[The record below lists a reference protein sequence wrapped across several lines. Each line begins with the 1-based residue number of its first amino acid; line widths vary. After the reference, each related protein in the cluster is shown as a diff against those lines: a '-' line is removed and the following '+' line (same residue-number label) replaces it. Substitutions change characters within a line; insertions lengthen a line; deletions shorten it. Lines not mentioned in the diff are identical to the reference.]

1 MFTIGDI
8 LKSGVRNYPD
18 KEAIVFEDVRLT
30 YGAFNDRVNRL
41 ANAIAS
47 LGYLQGTT
55 LAILAQNTYKYLEV
69 YLAAAKLGL
78 PIAPLNFMF
87 SDDELIQTLQE
98 SDATICIVGDGYE
111 KVVERIRPAL
121 PNVTVW
127 IAMADGRQN
136 LVDYE
141 DLLFDAPPHEP
152 QVDVDQNAL
161 AVLAYKSGTNGR
173 AKGVML
179 SHRNILNSA
188 QAIMG
193 LLDLRPTDAGC
204 YVLPFYQ
211 TEIVNAFC
219 MLMAGGKVVVNRK
232 VDAAEILRL
241 VQDEKCTHINMVP
254 TLYDWLLQHPHFERY
269 NLASLKLLTYC
280 GSAFPP
286 DKLTQ
291 CVKTIWKRFAQS
303 YGSTETAGCSITAL
317 GSEDHILE
325 GPGSNLLASAGK
337 PLNRAVVK
345 IVDRDTKP
353 LNAGEIGE
361 VVVKSQNVMMGYWK
375 QPELTRQVLKEGWLH
390 TGDVG
395 YLDLNGYLYV
405 LGHKIDQRLGNR
417 GGSASLKGGALAT
430 VHSDPAGGD
439 LNKYMHSRFS

>member
-8 LKSGVRNYPD
+8 LKSGVRNYPNKD
-18 KEAIVFEDVRLT
+18 AMVFEDVRLT
-30 YGAFNDRVNRL
+30 YREFDDRVNRL
-41 ANAIAS
+41 ANAIVS
-47 LGYLQGTT
+47 LGHLPGTT

-78 PIAPLNFMF
+78 PIVPLNFMF
-87 SDDELIQTLQE
+87 SDDELIQTLRE
-98 SDATICIVGDGYE
+98 SEATICVVGDGYE
-111 KVVERIRPAL
+111 QVVERIRTAV
-121 PNVTVW
+121 PNVSDW
-127 IAMADGRQN
+127 IAMADGREN
-136 LVDYE
+136 FVDYE
-141 DLLFDAPPHEP
+141 DLLCDAPPHAP

-161 AVLAYKSGTNGR
+161 AVLAYKRGTNGR
-173 AKGVML
+173 PKGVML

-188 QAIMG
+188 QAILG

-204 YVLPFYQ
+204 YVLPLYQ
-211 TEIVNAFC
+211 TEIVNTFC

-241 VQDEKCTHINMVP
+241 IQDERCTHINMVP

-291 CVKTIWKRFAQS
+291 CVKTFWKRFAQS
-303 YGSTETAGCSITAL
+303 YGSIETAGCSITAL
-317 GSEDHILE
+317 GSEDHILD

-337 PLNRAVVK
+337 PLNGAVVK

-375 QPELTRQVLKEGWLH
+375 QPELTQQVLKDGWLH

-395 YLDLNGYLYV
+395 YLDSNGYLYV
-405 LGHKIDQRLGNR
+405 LGRKDNPIVRT
-417 GGSASLKGGALAT
+417 GSESVSLAVDALAEGL
-430 VHSDPAGGD
+430 SDPDASD
-439 LNKYMHSRFS
+439 VHHNVN

>member
-1 MFTIGDI
+1 MFAIGDI
-8 LKSGVRNYPD
+8 LKSGVRNFPN

-30 YGAFNDRVNRL
+30 YRAFNDRVNRL
-41 ANAIAS
+41 ASAMIS
-47 LGYLQGTT
+47 LGHLQGTT
-55 LAILAQNTYKYLEV
+55 LSILSQNTYKYLEV
-69 YLAAAKLGL
+69 YLAAAKMGS
-78 PIAPLNFMF
+78 PIVPLDFMF

-98 SDATICIVGDGYE
+98 SEATICIVGDGYE
-111 KVVERIRPAL
+111 QVVERIRPAL
-121 PNVTVW
+121 PNVTAW
-127 IAMADGRQN
+127 IAMTDGREN
-136 LVDYE
+136 FIDYE
-141 DLLFDAPPHEP
+141 DLMFEASPHEI
-152 QVDVDQNAL
+152 QMDVDQDAL
-161 AVLAYKSGTNGR
+161 AVLVYKRGTSGR
-173 AKGVML
+173 PKGVML

-188 QAIMG
+188 KARME

-211 TEIVNAFC
+211 TEIVNALC
-219 MLMAGGKVVVNRK
+219 MLMAGGKVVVNRR
-232 VDAAEILRL
+232 VDAAEVLRL

-291 CVKTIWKRFAQS
+291 CVKTFWKRFAQS

-325 GPGSNLLASAGK
+325 GPGSKLLASAGK
-337 PLNRAVVK
+337 PLNGAVVK

-361 VVVKSQNVMMGYWK
+361 VIVKSQNVMMGYWK
-375 QPELTRQVLKEGWLH
+375 QPELTQQVLKEGWLH

-395 YLDLNGYLYV
+395 YLDSNGYLYV
-405 LGHKIDQRLGNR
+405 LGRKDNPIGRTR
-417 GGSASLKGGALAT
+417 SESVSLKEGTLDNG
-430 VHSDPAGGD
+430 HSDSDAADIHP
-439 LNKYMHSRFS
+439 YMH

>member
-8 LKSGVRNYPD
+8 LKSGLQNYPD
-18 KEAIVFEDVRLT
+18 KEALVFEDVRLN
-30 YGAFNDRVNRL
+30 YREFNERVNRL
-41 ANAIAS
+41 ANGITS

-78 PIAPLNFMF
+78 PITPLNFMF
-87 SDDELIQTLQE
+87 SDEELIQTLRE
-98 SDATICIVGDGYE
+98 SEATICIVGDGYE
-111 KVVERIRPAL
+111 KVVEKIRPAL

-127 IAMADGRQN
+127 IAMADGRGN
-136 LVDYE
+136 FVDYE
-141 DLLFDAPPHEP
+141 DLLLEAPPSEP
-152 QVDVDQNAL
+152 QVDVDQDAL
-161 AVLAYKSGTNGR
+161 AVLAYKHDTNGR

-179 SHRNILNSA
+179 SHRNILNSV
-188 QAIMG
+188 QAILG

-219 MLMAGGKVVVNRK
+219 MLIAGGKVVINRK
-232 VDAAEILRL
+232 VDAAAILKL

-286 DKLTQ
+286 DKLTH

-337 PLNRAVVK
+337 PLNGAVVR

-353 LNAGEIGE
+353 LDPGEIGE

-375 QPELTRQVLKEGWLH
+375 RPELTQQVLKEGWLH

-395 YLDLNGYLYV
+395 YLDSNGYLYV
-405 LGHKIDQRLGNR
+405 LGRKDNPIARTR
-417 GGSASLKGGALAT
+417 SESVSLKEDALANGYSDSDAAD
-430 VHSDPAGGD
+430 VHP
-439 LNKYMHSRFS
+439 YIQ

>member
-1 MFTIGDI
+1 MFAIGDI
-8 LKSGVRNYPD
+8 LKSGVRNFPD

-30 YGAFNDRVNRL
+30 FREFNDRVHRL
-41 ANAIAS
+41 ANAIIS
-47 LGYLQGTT
+47 LGHLQGTT

-69 YLAAAKLGL
+69 YLAAAKLGS
-78 PIAPLNFMF
+78 PIVPLDFMF

-98 SDATICIVGDGYE
+98 SEATICIVGDGYE
-111 KVVERIRPAL
+111 QVIERIRPAL
-121 PNVTVW
+121 PNVTAW
-127 IAMADGRQN
+127 IAMTDGREN
-136 LVDYE
+136 FVDYE
-141 DLLFDAPPHEP
+141 DLLFQASPHVL

-161 AVLAYKSGTNGR
+161 AVLVYKRATNGLP
-173 AKGVML
+173 KGVML

-188 QAIMG
+188 KARME
-193 LLDLRPTDAGC
+193 LLDLRPPDAGC

-232 VDAAEILRL
+232 VDAAEVLRL

-269 NLASLKLLTYC
+269 NLASLKLLTYS

-291 CVKTIWKRFAQS
+291 CVKTFWKRFAQS

-317 GSEDHILE
+317 GSDDHILE

-337 PLNRAVVK
+337 PLNGAVVK

-361 VVVKSQNVMMGYWK
+361 VIVKSQNVMMGYWK
-375 QPELTRQVLKEGWLH
+375 QPELTQEVLKEGWLH

-395 YLDLNGYLYV
+395 YLDSNGYLYV
-405 LGHKIDQRLGNR
+405 LGRKDNPIVRTR
-417 GGSASLKGGALAT
+417 SESASLKEGALAHG
-430 VHSDPAGGD
+430 HSDSDAAD
-439 LNKYMHSRFS
+439 VHHYMH

>member
-1 MFTIGDI
+1 MFAIGDI
-8 LKSGVRNYPD
+8 LKPGMRNFPD

-30 YGAFNDRVNRL
+30 YREFDDRVNRL
-41 ANAIAS
+41 ANAIIS
-47 LGYLQGTT
+47 LGHLQGTT
-55 LAILAQNTYKYLEV
+55 LSILAQNTYKYLEV
-69 YLAAAKLGL
+69 YLAAAKLGS
-78 PIAPLNFMF
+78 PIVPLDFMF

-98 SDATICIVGDGYE
+98 SEATICIVGDGYE
-111 KVVERIRPAL
+111 QVVERIRPAL
-121 PNVTVW
+121 PNVTAW
-127 IAMADGRQN
+127 IAMTDGREN
-136 LVDYE
+136 FVDYE
-141 DLLFDAPPHEP
+141 DLLFEASPHAL
-152 QVDVDQNAL
+152 QVDVDQNTL
-161 AVLAYKSGTNGR
+161 AVLVYKRATNGR
-173 AKGVML
+173 PKGVML

-188 QAIMG
+188 KARME

-232 VDAAEILRL
+232 VDAAEVLRL

-269 NLASLKLLTYC
+269 NLASLKLLTYS

-291 CVKTIWKRFAQS
+291 CVKTFWKRFAQS

-317 GSEDHILE
+317 GSDDHILE

-337 PLNRAVVK
+337 PLNGAVVK

-361 VVVKSQNVMMGYWK
+361 VIVKSQNVMMGYWK
-375 QPELTRQVLKEGWLH
+375 QPELTQEVLKEGWLH

-395 YLDLNGYLYV
+395 YLDSNGYLYV
-405 LGHKIDQRLGNR
+405 LGRKDNPIVRTR
-417 GGSASLKGGALAT
+417 SESASLKEGALAHG
-430 VHSDPAGGD
+430 HSDSDAAD
-439 LNKYMHSRFS
+439 VHHYMH